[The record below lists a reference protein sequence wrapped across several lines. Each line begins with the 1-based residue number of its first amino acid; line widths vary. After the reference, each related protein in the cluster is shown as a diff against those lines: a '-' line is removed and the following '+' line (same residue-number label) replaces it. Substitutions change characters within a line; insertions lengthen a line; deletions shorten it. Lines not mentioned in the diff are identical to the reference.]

1 MLQFT
6 YNDITDLLTNPKKIK
21 KFIFDGVEYNTFF
34 LRDTNTLLINAFKDG
49 STKPQKIS
57 TFIYSLN
64 KRLGK
69 DNHTNIQ
76 SPPKPNPQPNYSPLA
91 TLEKI
96 TDTKELSPNF
106 LETMQLSDIFKKE
119 YENHPNIKLY
129 SDANSTHEILYFRT
143 GEEHNARFKYNGKFN
158 FKGWSTF
165 KIESGFKSIGAYLKG
180 SNKTRQTLVLCEGLK
195 DAINANIALPQC
207 DILATDSKNIKY
219 LFSHLEQE
227 YKTVIL
233 FQDKELNSKEIV
245 NLFGELKGEERKL
258 LNKVYYVDTNKLQTT
273 TKDITDFLQSLN
285 MTAKSLKRN
294 ALKEIKKVLHT
305 ERIKQLENSIEIDEK
320 INPLLENAKRF
331 NNLKLFKELLQK
343 KLKLSGDITEDIK
356 YYIQLQ
362 VTPPTNH
369 KQIDLNSSKYL
380 GDVTGQII
388 EEFKAHNKI
397 ILGSPTGT
405 GKSTFSKG
413 FLMSHFKNVIIIAP
427 LKKVASE
434 LSEHTSNDLKAYA
447 QKGLETPTITHI
459 ENNEKLDAVMA
470 NIHAPYISIT
480 TDTLHNLLNNKM
492 TQDELKT
499 RLEACELVVFDEQ
512 HIVHQSHN
520 FRGKV
525 VAVNDYLRDN
535 YNGKVL
541 SMSGTP
547 IYSDLPNFHAVQCKL
562 NKRYFSTINY
572 YTDPFKDEKD
582 LLENIKE
589 ELKNGNV
596 LLYSKSRKQA
606 SYIQRYLIENKVN
619 TLLVTSR
626 GNKKKLL
633 TDKEDIE
640 IDDNGIN
647 SIDENIAIISTT
659 RATTGANFKNL
670 SVIYQFGSAYDPHTF
685 IQLMARIRG
694 NGKYYFIKTQGDK
707 AQDES
712 LMNKAINILNTAKK
726 FKLRSTG
733 DLFSDQTKQAYISK
747 NIELPYQEQSH
758 EAFLRTYKR
767 ALQMIHS
774 EGLGKETADK
784 TDFEFTNRLDE
795 IEDKSF
801 TNIFKNGDSAEF
813 TKYIEREMIDF
824 LQKKGNIEHLNNAYN
839 LSFEIVHS
847 NRDLA
852 YDDVD
857 SKNFITDE
865 DQAEKELKSE
875 ERKEK
880 QDKFL
885 TELELKFSWLLNA
898 KNSKI
903 FLNPSKG
910 GFSTGEATTL
920 LNDSR
925 LDDEKIQ
932 EVILQG
938 RTVKDKFTRL
948 KFFLIGKK
956 VIVSKI
962 FEAIKIKGFVTINEL
977 SNILE
982 QEVRLT
988 MKKGKAPFSQFL
1000 KDFLE
1005 DEGITKGSLEFYKRR
1020 KFNGKEEN
1028 SVVTLP
1034 KEELNA
1040 LKAIKVKED
1049 REMARIEALEAKE
1062 RAMIKG
1068 YEEQFKCEVVF
1079 EEAPIKVETIQEL
1092 EKQLSNESLSIN
1104 ERAKIMKKMHD
1115 KMILN

>member
-6 YNDITDLLTNPKKIK
+6 YTDITDLLTNPKKIK
-21 KFIFDGVEYNTFF
+21 KFLFDGVEYNTYFS
-34 LRDTNTLLINAFKDG
+34 RDKTTLLINTFKDG
-49 STKPQKIS
+49 SFQAQKIS
-57 TFIYSLN
+57 TFIYALN

-69 DNHTNIQ
+69 LDHPTPTQ
-76 SPPKPNPQPNYSPLA
+76 TAEPKPQPNYSPKD
-91 TLEKI
+91 TLKNI
-96 TDTKELSPNF
+96 TDTKKLSAHF
-106 LETMQLSDIFKKE
+106 LETMQLSTLFKKE

-129 SDANSTHEILYFRT
+129 SDGNSTHEILYFTT
-143 GEEHNARFKYNGKFN
+143 GEEHNARFKYNGNYN

-165 KIESGFKSIGAYLKG
+165 RIESGFKSIGAYLKG
-180 SNKTRQTLVLCEGLK
+180 SNKTRQTLILCEGLK

-207 DILATDSKNIKY
+207 DILATDSKAIK
-219 LFSHLEQE
+219 FNFNHLDQD

-233 FQDKELNSKEIV
+233 FQDKELTAKEII
-245 NLFGELKGEERKL
+245 NLFGELKGEDRKI
-258 LNKVYYVDTNKLQTT
+258 LNKIYYVNTNELPIGV
-273 TKDITDFLQSLN
+273 KDMTDFLESLS
-285 MTAKSLKRN
+285 MTTKGIKRD
-294 ALKEIKKVLHT
+294 ALKSIKKVLHT

-320 INPLLENAKRF
+320 INPLLENAKKF
-331 NNLKLFKELLQK
+331 NNLKMFKELLQK

-369 KQIDLNSSKYL
+369 KLINLNSSKYL

-388 EEFKAHNKI
+388 EQFKAHNKI

-405 GKSTFSKG
+405 GKSTFTKEN
-413 FLMSHFKNVIIIAP
+413 LTTVYKNMIIIAP
-427 LKKVASE
+427 LKKVAGE
-434 LSEHTSNDLKAYA
+434 LSETDKAN
-447 QKGLETPTITHI
+447 ITHI
-459 ENNEKLDAVMA
+459 ENNEKIDAVMA

-480 TDTLHNLLNNKM
+480 TDTLYNLLNNKM

-525 VAVNDYLRDN
+525 VSINDYLRDN

-547 IYSDLPNFHAVQCKL
+547 IYSDLPNFHPILCKL
-562 NKRYFSTINY
+562 DKRYFSKIHY
-572 YTDPFKDEKD
+572 YTDPFQDESQ

-589 ELKNGNV
+589 ALQGGNV

-606 SYIQRYLIENKVN
+606 DYIQRYLIENEVN

-626 GNKKKLL
+626 GNTKKLL
-633 TDKEDIE
+633 KDSEAVTLEDGE
-640 IDDNGIN
+640 INAIK
-647 SIDENIAIISTT
+647 ENIAIISTT

-712 LMNKAINILNTAKK
+712 LMNKAINILNIAKK
-726 FKLRSTG
+726 FNLRKTS
-733 DLFSDQTKQAYISK
+733 DLFSDQTKKAYINK
-747 NIELPYQEQSH
+747 NIELPYQDQTH

-767 ALQMIHS
+767 ALQMIAS
-774 EGLGKETADK
+774 ESIGKETQDK
-784 TDFEFTNRLDE
+784 QDFEFTNRLDE

-824 LQKKGNIEHLNNAYN
+824 LQKKGNIEILNNAYN
-839 LSFEIVHS
+839 LSFEIVNS
-847 NRDLA
+847 NQELN
-852 YDDVD
+852 YDDVE

-885 TELELKFSWLLNA
+885 NELEIKFDWLLNA

-903 FLNPSKG
+903 FLNPAKG
-910 GFSTGEATTL
+910 GFSSGEATTL
-920 LNDSR
+920 LNDKR

-956 VIVSKI
+956 VIISKI
-962 FEAIKIKGFVTINEL
+962 FEAIKIKEFVTVNEL

-1005 DEGITKGSLEFYKRR
+1005 DEKITKGSLEFYTKKRIN
-1020 KFNGKEEN
+1020 KKLEN
-1028 SVVTLP
+1028 SVITLP
-1034 KEELNA
+1034 REELKQLKKIKQKEERE
-1040 LKAIKVKED
+1040 KA
-1049 REMARIEALEAKE
+1049 RLEALEAKE
-1062 RAMIKG
+1062 KEFIKE
-1068 YEEQFKCEVVF
+1068 YEIKYDCEIIF
-1079 EEAPIKVETIQEL
+1079 EEAPAKIETIEEL
-1092 EKQLSNESLSIN
+1092 EKQLEDESIPLN
-1104 ERAKIMKKMHD
+1104 QRAKIMQKIHNIEEKKRA
-1115 KMILN
+1115 

>member
-6 YNDITDLLTNPKKIK
+6 YIDITDLLNNPKQIK
-21 KFIFDGVEYNTFF
+21 KFIFDGIEYNTYFS
-34 LRDTNTLLINAFKDG
+34 RDKTTLLINTFKDG
-49 STKPQKIS
+49 SFQAQKIS

-69 DNHTNIQ
+69 ENNTT
-76 SPPKPNPQPNYSPLA
+76 PTELTKPQPQPKYSPLE
-91 TLEKI
+91 TLKKI
-96 TDTKELSPNF
+96 TDTKELSTPF
-106 LETMQLSDIFKKE
+106 LETMQLSNIFKKD
-119 YENHPNIKLY
+119 YENHLNIKKYSNDNISHEVLY
-129 SDANSTHEILYFRT
+129 YGNKEQ
-143 GEEHNARFKYNGKFN
+143 HNARFKYNGSYN

-165 KIESGFKSIGAYLKG
+165 KKESGFESIGAYLKG
-180 SNKTRQTLVLCEGLK
+180 SNKTRQTLVLCEGFK
-195 DAINANIALPQC
+195 DGINANIALPQC
-207 DILATDSKNIKY
+207 DILVTDSKAIKY
-219 LFSHLEQE
+219 LFSHLDQE
-227 YKTVIL
+227 YKSVIL
-233 FQDKELNSKEIV
+233 FQDKELKNEEIV
-245 NLFGELKGEERKL
+245 KLFSELKGEERKL
-258 LNKVYYVDTNKLQTT
+258 LNKVYYVDTNKLPNGV
-273 TKDITDFLQSLN
+273 KDMTDFLESLD
-285 MTAKSLKRN
+285 MTTKSIKRN
-294 ALKEIKKVLHT
+294 ALKEIKKLLHT
-305 ERIKQLENSIEIDEK
+305 ERVKQLENSIEIDEK
-320 INPLLENAKRF
+320 INPLLENAKKF
-331 NNLKLFKELLQK
+331 NNLKLFKELLPK
-343 KLKLSGDITEDIK
+343 KLKLNGDITEDIK

-369 KQIDLNSSKYL
+369 KQINLNSSKYL
-380 GDVTGQII
+380 GNVTSQII
-388 EEFKAHNKI
+388 EEFKAHSKI

-405 GKSTFSKG
+405 GKSTFTKEN
-413 FLMSHFKNVIIIAP
+413 LTKQYKNMIIIAP
-427 LKKVASE
+427 LKKVAGE
-434 LSEHTSNDLKAYA
+434 LSETDKAN
-447 QKGLETPTITHI
+447 ITHI

-480 TDTLHNLLNNKM
+480 TDTLYNLQNNKM

-499 RLEACELVVFDEQ
+499 RLEACELIVFDEQ

-525 VAVNDYLRDN
+525 VAINDYLRDN

-547 IYSDLPNFHAVQCKL
+547 IYSDLPNFHAILCKL
-562 NKRYFSTINY
+562 DKRYFSTIGY
-572 YTDPFKDEKD
+572 YTDPFKDEAH

-589 ELKNGNV
+589 ELKNGNI
-596 LLYSKSRKQA
+596 LLYSKSRTQA
-606 SYIQRYLIENKVN
+606 NFIQKYLIENKIN

-626 GNKKKLL
+626 GNTKKLL
-633 TDKEDIE
+633 GDSKEITLEDGEINDIK
-640 IDDNGIN
+640 
-647 SIDENIAIISTT
+647 ENIAIISTT

-712 LMNKAINILNTAKK
+712 LMNKAINILNIAKK

-733 DLFSDQTKQAYISK
+733 DLFSDQTKQAYINK
-747 NIELPYQEQSH
+747 NIELPYQDQTH

-774 EGLGKETADK
+774 EGLGKETVDK
-784 TDFEFTNRLDE
+784 TDFEFTNRLEE
-795 IEDKSF
+795 IEEKSF
-801 TNIFKNGDSAEF
+801 TNIFKNGDSAEY

-839 LSFEIVHS
+839 LSFEIVHKNKELVYS
-847 NRDLA
+847 
-852 YDDVD
+852 DVNA
-857 SKNFITDE
+857 KNFITSE
-865 DQAEKELKSE
+865 DQAEKDLKSE
-875 ERKEK
+875 ERKDK

-885 TELELKFSWLLNA
+885 NELELKFDWLLNA
-898 KNSKI
+898 KNNKI

-920 LNDSR
+920 LSDAR

-932 EVILQG
+932 AKISQG
-938 RTVKDKFTRL
+938 TRTNKEKFTRL

-956 VIVSKI
+956 VIISKI
-962 FEAIKIKGFVTINEL
+962 FEAIKIKEFVTVNEL

-1005 DEGITKGSLEFYKRR
+1005 DEGITKSSLEFYSKKRI
-1020 KFNGKEEN
+1020 NGKLEN
-1028 SVVTLP
+1028 SVITLT
-1034 KEELNA
+1034 KEELKA
-1040 LKAIKVKED
+1040 LKRIKHKED
-1049 REMARIEALEAKE
+1049 REKARVEALEAKE
-1062 RAMIKG
+1062 RAIIKG
-1068 YEEQFKCEVVF
+1068 YEKKFKCEVVF
-1079 EEAPIKVETIQEL
+1079 EDEPLRVK
-1092 EKQLSNESLSIN
+1092 
-1104 ERAKIMKKMHD
+1104 
-1115 KMILN
+1115 